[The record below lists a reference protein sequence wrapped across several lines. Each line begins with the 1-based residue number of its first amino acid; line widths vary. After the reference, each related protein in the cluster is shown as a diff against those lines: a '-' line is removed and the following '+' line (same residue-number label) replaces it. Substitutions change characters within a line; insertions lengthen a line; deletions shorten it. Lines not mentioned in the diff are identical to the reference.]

1 MTYSL
6 RHGGASDDLLA
17 GRRSLE
23 QVRARGRWVSS
34 SSLRRYT
41 KATRLL
47 RELQEVHGDVFSFG
61 NFVMTQFTALVEH
74 GLTGPLFDQVPASVR
89 ALLLTGQ
96 NAGATS
102 SASRKRR
109 RRAA

>member
-1 MTYSL
+1 M
-6 RHGGASDDLLA
+6 
-17 GRRSLE
+17 
-23 QVRARGRWVSS
+23 SS

-74 GLTGPLFDQVPASVR
+74 GLAGPLFDQVPASVR
-89 ALLLTGQ
+89 ALLLSGPSAEGTSA
-96 NAGATS
+96 AG
-102 SASRKRR
+102 RKRKR
-109 RRAA
+109 PAA